1 MSIPQFAENAPGMRV
16 VLLGNEAIARGIL
29 EAGVIIGAGYPG
41 TPSSEI
47 LTALAEMQNYHPNL
61 KVEWSI
67 NEKVGF
73 EVAYG
78 GSMSNARSVACMKH
92 VGVNVASDAFMTA
105 AYAGARGGIVLV
117 SADDPNCYSSQNE
130 QDNRYFGL
138 HALVPVFEP
147 SNPQEAKDLIKYAFD
162 FSEDFQSIVLFRTT
176 TRLNHSRGDVLL
188 GEIEKIE
195 REYGF
200 DWDRS
205 RWVCLPSHSRVLRFR
220 LLERLEEISDFAD
233 DFPFN
238 SLKISNEKIN
248 GKKFG
253 FVAAGIPYAQLLDA
267 LEYFDIKDKVSILKL
282 GMVYPPPKRLI
293 KELFNAVDSILV
305 VEELEPFL
313 ENILK
318 QIAFEEGISK
328 EIEIHGKD
336 FLPQNGE
343 FSAELYFETLAAL
356 MDLEYEGIPVPQ
368 DLLIIPPRLPILC
381 PGCSHRSSFYAI
393 KQIEKKM
400 KTKFV
405 NSSDIGCYTLA
416 VYKPLEG
423 LDTEICMGGSIGLAN
438 GISKIQSEKNPV
450 LAILGDSTFFHSGIP
465 ALINAVHNQNN
476 MLVMILDNKATS
488 MTGFQDNPGTG
499 IKITKEFGTR
509 VIIEDLVLGCG
520 VTKENLWVVDSNNLP
535 EMIEKLEEAV
545 KAEGVRVFISRHKC
559 SLLEM
564 NELRSKQLE
573 SSVIKVDPE
582 KCKGCLICIDEF
594 GCPSL
599 FFDEKEKKAYI
610 EQESCRDC
618 KVCIDVC
625 IHSAIYEEEDEK

>member
-1 MSIPQFAENAPGMRV
+1 MSLPQFAVNSPGMRII
-16 VLLGNEAIARGIL
+16 LLGNEAIARGIL

-47 LTALAEMQNYHPNL
+47 LTTLAEMQKYYPSL

-67 NEKVGF
+67 NEKVAF

-78 GSMSNARSVACMKH
+78 GSMSNARSVASMKH

-105 AYAGARGGIVLV
+105 AYAGARGGMVLI

-138 HALVPVFEP
+138 HALVPIFEP

-162 FSEDFQSIVLFRTT
+162 FSEYFQTIVLFRTT
-176 TRLNHSRGDVLL
+176 TRLNHGRGDVLL
-188 GEIEKIE
+188 GEIKEID

-220 LLERLEEISDFAD
+220 LLERLEEISKFAD
-233 DFPFN
+233 EFPYN
-238 SLKISNEKIN
+238 SLKISDEKVN
-248 GKKFG
+248 GKKYG
-253 FVAAGIPYAQLLDA
+253 FVAAGIPYAQLIDA
-267 LEYFDIKDKVSILKL
+267 LNFFNLKDKVSILKL
-282 GMVYPPPKRLI
+282 GMVFPPPKKLI
-293 KELFNAVDSILV
+293 KELLNSVDRVLV
-305 VEELEPFL
+305 VEELEPFI

-318 QIAFEEGISK
+318 QIAYEEGLAK

-343 FSAELYFETLAAL
+343 FPAELYLETLSAL
-356 MDLEYEGIPVPQ
+356 MDLEYGGVSIPH

-393 KQIEKKM
+393 KQVEKKM

-423 LDTEICMGGSIGLAN
+423 LDTEICMGASIGLAN
-438 GISKIQSEKNPV
+438 GISKIQPEENPV

-465 ALINAVHNQNN
+465 ALINAVHNQNDI
-476 MLVMILDNKATS
+476 LVMILDNRATS
-488 MTGFQDNPGTG
+488 MTGMQDNPGTG

-509 VIIEDLVLGCG
+509 VIIEDLVQGCG
-520 VTKENLWVVDSNNLP
+520 VVKENIWIEDSNKLTD
-535 EMIEKLEEAV
+535 MIQKLEQAV
-545 KAEGVRVFISRHKC
+545 KAKGVRVFISRHKC
-559 SLLEM
+559 SLLEVNEFRLKQM
-564 NELRSKQLE
+564 NPPT
-573 SSVIKVDPE
+573 IKIDPV
-582 KCKGCLICIDEF
+582 KCKGCLICVDKF
-594 GCPSL
+594 GCPSII
-599 FFDEKEKKAYI
+599 FNEAEKKAHI
-610 EQESCRDC
+610 EQESCRGC

-625 IHSAIYEEEDEK
+625 IHDAIFEEEEE

>member
-1 MSIPQFAENAPGMRV
+1 MSLPQFAVNSPGMRII
-16 VLLGNEAIARGIL
+16 LLGNEAIARGIL

-47 LTALAEMQNYHPNL
+47 LTTLAEMQKYYPSL

-67 NEKVGF
+67 NEKVAF

-78 GSMSNARSVACMKH
+78 GSMSNARSVASMKH

-105 AYAGARGGIVLV
+105 AYAGARGGMVLI

-138 HALVPVFEP
+138 HALVPIFEP

-162 FSEDFQSIVLFRTT
+162 FSEYFQTIVLFRTT
-176 TRLNHSRGDVLL
+176 TRLNHGRGDVLL
-188 GEIEKIE
+188 GEIKEID

-220 LLERLEEISDFAD
+220 LLERLEEISKFAD
-233 DFPFN
+233 EFPYN
-238 SLKISNEKIN
+238 SLKISDEKVN
-248 GKKFG
+248 GKKYG
-253 FVAAGIPYAQLLDA
+253 FVAAGIPYAQLIDA
-267 LEYFDIKDKVSILKL
+267 LNFFNLKDKVSILKL
-282 GMVYPPPKRLI
+282 GMVFPPPKKLI
-293 KELFNAVDSILV
+293 KELLNSVDRVLV
-305 VEELEPFL
+305 VEELEPFI

-318 QIAFEEGISK
+318 QIAYEEGLAK

-343 FSAELYFETLAAL
+343 FPAELYLETLSAL
-356 MDLEYEGIPVPQ
+356 MDLEYNGVSVPH

-393 KQIEKKM
+393 KQVEQKM

-423 LDTEICMGGSIGLAN
+423 LDTEICMGASIGLAN
-438 GISKIQSEKNPV
+438 GISKIQSKENPV

-465 ALINAVHNQNN
+465 ALINAVHNQNDI
-476 MLVMILDNKATS
+476 LVMILDNRATS
-488 MTGFQDNPGTG
+488 MTGMQDNPGTG
-499 IKITKEFGTR
+499 IKITKEIGTR
-509 VIIEDLVLGCG
+509 VIIEDLVQGCG
-520 VTKENLWVVDSNNLP
+520 VVKENIWIEDSNKLTD
-535 EMIEKLEEAV
+535 MIQKLEQAV
-545 KAEGVRVFISRHKC
+545 KAKGVRVFISRHKC
-559 SLLEM
+559 SLLEV
-564 NELRSKQLE
+564 NEFRLKQMKPPT
-573 SSVIKVDPE
+573 IKIDPV
-582 KCKGCLICIDEF
+582 KCKGCLICVDKF
-594 GCPSL
+594 GCPSII
-599 FFDEKEKKAYI
+599 FNEAEKKAHI
-610 EQESCRDC
+610 EQESCRGC

-625 IHSAIYEEEDEK
+625 IHDAIFEEEEE

>member
-1 MSIPQFAENAPGMRV
+1 MSLPQFAVNSPGMRII
-16 VLLGNEAIARGIL
+16 LLGNEAIARGIL

-47 LTALAEMQNYHPNL
+47 LTTLAEMQKYYPSL

-67 NEKVGF
+67 NEKVAF

-78 GSMSNARSVACMKH
+78 GSMSNARSVASMKH

-105 AYAGARGGIVLV
+105 AYAGARGGMVLI

-138 HALVPVFEP
+138 HALVPIFEP

-162 FSEDFQSIVLFRTT
+162 FSEYFQTIVLFRTT
-176 TRLNHSRGDVLL
+176 TRLNHGRGDVLL
-188 GEIEKIE
+188 GEIKKID

-220 LLERLEEISDFAD
+220 LLERLEEISKFAD
-233 DFPFN
+233 EFPYN
-238 SLKISNEKIN
+238 SLKISHEKVN
-248 GKKFG
+248 GKKYG
-253 FVAAGIPYAQLLDA
+253 FVAAGIPYAQLIDA
-267 LEYFDIKDKVSILKL
+267 LNFFNLKDKVSILKL
-282 GMVYPPPKRLI
+282 GMVFPPPKKLI
-293 KELFNAVDSILV
+293 KELLNSVDRVLV
-305 VEELEPFL
+305 VEELEPFI

-318 QIAFEEGISK
+318 QIAYEEGLAK

-343 FSAELYFETLAAL
+343 FPAELYLETLSAL
-356 MDLEYEGIPVPQ
+356 MDLEYNGVSVPH

-393 KQIEKKM
+393 KQVEKKM

-423 LDTEICMGGSIGLAN
+423 LDTEICMGASIGLAN
-438 GISKIQSEKNPV
+438 GISKIQSKENPV

-465 ALINAVHNQNN
+465 ALINAVHNQNDI
-476 MLVMILDNKATS
+476 LVMILDNRATS
-488 MTGFQDNPGTG
+488 MTGMQDNPGTG

-509 VIIEDLVLGCG
+509 VIIEDLVQGCG
-520 VTKENLWVVDSNNLP
+520 VVKENIWIEDSNKLTD
-535 EMIEKLEEAV
+535 MIQKLEQAV

-559 SLLEM
+559 SLLEV
-564 NELRSKQLE
+564 NEFRLKQLKPPT
-573 SSVIKVDPE
+573 IKIDPV
-582 KCKGCLICIDEF
+582 KCKGCFICIDKF
-594 GCPSL
+594 GCPSII
-599 FFDEKEKKAYI
+599 FNEEEKKAHI
-610 EQESCRDC
+610 EQESCRGC

-625 IHSAIYEEEDEK
+625 IHDAIYEEEEE